1 MYLID
6 LLEKLK
12 VNPSAAQLEQLKA
25 DAVKVYK
32 AFEERIALLIT
43 GPDTIDNLLK
53 TIERAYTIHPNR
65 LLNNLEQV
73 SQLYDQVYKTQT
85 LTPPMSYLMQIQKT
99 LLPTY
104 LFADD
109 ATQQQMRAGMQ
120 DFFSHLDL
128 SKVNEILEGQT
139 LYASWALAK
148 WIREKQVLN
157 KVLNAEQ
164 EIEFSSY
171 CVLFVDNIVR
181 NLHVAVDSNL
191 LLKLV
196 HGPQYTDYNVT
207 FEDVMV
213 LELKF
218 WRPILEGILGD
229 DAVLHK
235 RVPLLQSEKIAAFDE
250 KYVFE
255 YVRVPDQAHAF
266 FKGIG
271 TSLKQF
277 YLAETFASIIEV
289 VESIVTQGLTAE
301 ELSSLNAF
309 LREPAKAL
317 EKLEK
322 KPEKKAAKKVAKKVA
337 KKAK

>member
-1 MYLID
+1 MFLTD

-12 VNPSAAQLEQLKA
+12 VNPNATQLEQLKA
-25 DAVKVYK
+25 DAVKQYK
-32 AFEERIALLIT
+32 GFEEKIASRIT
-43 GPDTIDNLLK
+43 GLDTIDNLLRS
-53 TIERAYTIHPNR
+53 IERAYMIHPNR
-65 LLNNLEQV
+65 LLNNMEQL

-104 LFADD
+104 LFADE
-109 ATQQQMRAGMQ
+109 ATQQQIRSTME
-120 DFFSHLDL
+120 DFFVPIDL
-128 SKVNEILEGQT
+128 SKTSEILEGQT

-148 WIREKQVLN
+148 WIREKTVIN
-157 KVLNAEQ
+157 KVLSPEQ

-171 CVLFVDNIVR
+171 CVLFVDNIVKS
-181 NLHVAVDSNL
+181 LHVAVDPNL

-213 LELKF
+213 LELQF

-229 DAVLHK
+229 AEVLEK
-235 RVPLLQSEKIAAFDE
+235 RVPLLQSAKIAAFDE

-255 YVRVPDQAHAF
+255 YVRVPDQARLLF
-266 FKGIG
+266 EKFGLSMK
-271 TSLKQF
+271 TF
-277 YLAETFASIIEV
+277 YLAETFASIIEA
-289 VESIVTQGLTAE
+289 VESIVNKGFSAE
-301 ELSSLNAF
+301 ELGSLNAF
-309 LREPAKAL
+309 LKVPAKVL
-317 EKLEK
+317 EKSEKRVVEK
-322 KPEKKAAKKVAKKVA
+322 KPAKKVA